1 MVIVFVSI
9 YVLWSKIFLWC
20 SFNPFHSPPLHLM
33 SWSCPEN
40 IVTVWKMFFC
50 SSFVV
55 KITDM
60 LWEIL
65 LIQPRAG
72 RFRFFLLPIYMR
84 WNSFLPAIFW
94 WMGWCQAEFADLLL
108 QALARVL
115 TDGWTLISSNWWCQ
129 LGMFTFHS
137 ELKINTVMN
146 CINFF
151 LPVSL
156 VSLCKE
162 SLTGQFV
169 PQEMERKEQCT
180 RTLLTYSLLM
190 AFTIANLNHRESR
203 KYLYS

>member
-1 MVIVFVSI
+1 MVVVFVSI

-33 SWSCPEN
+33 SWSCPES

-60 LWEIL
+60 VWEIL

-72 RFRFFLLPIYMR
+72 RFRFLLLSIYMR

-129 LGMFTFHS
+129 LGMFTFLS
-137 ELKINTVMN
+137 FWVEDKYSDELYK
-146 CINFF
+146 FF
-151 LPVSL
+151 FASFF
-156 VSLCKE
+156 
-162 SLTGQFV
+162 G
-169 PQEMERKEQCT
+169 
-180 RTLLTYSLLM
+180 LLM
-190 AFTIANLNHRESR
+190 QGEFDRPVCSTRDGKKGAVYTYTVDILSADGFYNC
-203 KYLYS
+203 